1 MDLTL
6 LTNMCQFFRP
16 KTITRKEVTP
26 PFVLFFL
33 FFFFFFFCSKYLI
46 ADWRERER
54 EVSTMNMNP
63 MNKPIFPNKSNTMN
77 KPTNSN
83 PKKITQT
90 LNQEQTNFPQQTKP
104 KIIKHNVQTNFPHKI
119 KPTIF
124 QPHNLNFHTTSSH
137 RLALS

>member
-1 MDLTL
+1 
-6 LTNMCQFFRP
+6 MCQFFRP

-33 FFFFFFFCSKYLI
+33 FLFFFSFKISNSRLK
-46 ADWRERER
+46 RVRER

-63 MNKPIFPNKSNTMN
+63 MNKPIFPNKSNTMK

-90 LNQEQTNFPQQTKP
+90 LNQEQTNFP
-104 KIIKHNVQTNFPHKI
+104 
-119 KPTIF
+119 
-124 QPHNLNFHTTSSH
+124 
-137 RLALS
+137 